1 MCCEAHVG
9 RCAFHDTGITCSAKV
24 SCATALPPAAALPR
38 LRLSVCYWRGSVGL
52 PDRQAVLLREPLPVG
67 ATPPLPSY
75 PSFVQAERV
84 IVEPTNRQP
93 GGSSTFSKTAC
104 HHASARLPPGATKID
119 ETTIDCLG
127 AADFA
132 AFTVWRDPTT
142 KAQIGACEYFMSEA
156 PPSQQYLGS
165 DATYVGRVSVAMGD
179 PPSNIT
185 ADAWHGFLDTARG
198 PQEITAYVNPTDATQ
213 LYKLVWAQATLA
225 EEFPPES
232 WTRPAPRCEA
242 TTSRSA
248 TVASESNFLHP
259 LSPAFSP

>member
-1 MCCEAHVG
+1 MYVIGAAQSDCPTDKPCFCE
-9 RCAFHDTGITCSAKV
+9 
-24 SCATALPPAAALPR
+24 TA
-38 LRLSVCYWRGSVGL
+38 
-52 PDRQAVLLREPLPVG
+52 PVG

-75 PSFVQAERV
+75 PSFVQAARV

-93 GGSSTFSKTAC
+93 GWILHNFSKTAC
-104 HHASARLPPGATKID
+104 HHASARLPPGAAKID

-132 AFTVWRDPTT
+132 AFTVWRDPAT

-165 DATYVGRVSVAMGD
+165 DATYVDRVSVGMGD
-179 PPSNIT
+179 PPRNIT

-213 LYKLVWAQATLA
+213 LYKLVWAEATLA

-232 WTRPAPRCEA
+232 WNKAGAAPPQA
-242 TTSRSA
+242 TDCKAPPA
-248 TVASESNFLHP
+248 TVA
-259 LSPAFSP
+259 

>member
-1 MCCEAHVG
+1 M
-9 RCAFHDTGITCSAKV
+9 
-24 SCATALPPAAALPR
+24 
-38 LRLSVCYWRGSVGL
+38 
-52 PDRQAVLLREPLPVG
+52 
-67 ATPPLPSY
+67 
-75 PSFVQAERV
+75 

-93 GGSSTFSKTAC
+93 GWILHNFSDTAC
-104 HHASARLPPGATKID
+104 HHASARLPPGASKID

-179 PPSNIT
+179 PPTNIT

-232 WTRPAPRCEA
+232 WNKAGAAPPQA
-242 TTSRSA
+242 TDCKAPPA
-248 TVASESNFLHP
+248 TVA
-259 LSPAFSP
+259 